1 MGHFPCTKQMSGGS
15 LTPSASLATGS
26 LLWMLPIPPGLQTNA
41 QRSTW
46 LYKAQADLA
55 ASETQGS
62 VLMPSGEVRLFSLPA
77 HTRTRS
83 GQSIPDPAHPQ
94 LLAST
99 GDNFPQSHPLRV
111 RLHPR
116 GQERVRP
123 SDPGVTQQHRL
134 VPMVHTPFV
143 ALLRPDHYA
152 PARGVMRA
160 VLRRELQIRAC
171 SPQSRRLRA
180 RSRGPQASGGDC
192 PRERRPQ
199 GRPVPDAQVTEC
211 GPHRRPLGLRL
222 KPQVQE
228 GTQVTAYS
236 KQKKTK

>member
-1 MGHFPCTKQMSGGS
+1 MCKDDLIAGEDVGS
-15 LTPSASLATGS
+15 FLLVLGNKVGTLLSRPPSSDASAGS
-26 LLWMLPIPPGLQTNA
+26 TIEIADQRSALNVALQGPSRPRSQRDPGL
-41 QRSTW
+41 R
-46 LYKAQADLA
+46 ADA
-55 ASETQGS
+55 FG
-62 VLMPSGEVRLFSLPA
+62 R
-77 HTRTRS
+77 
-83 GQSIPDPAHPQ
+83 
-94 LLAST
+94 

-180 RSRGPQASGGDC
+180 CSRGPQASRGDC
-192 PRERRPQ
+192 PGGRRPQ
-199 GRPVPDAQVTEC
+199 GRLVPNAQAVER
-211 GPHRRPLGLRL
+211 GPYRRPLGLRL

>member
-1 MGHFPCTKQMSGGS
+1 MW
-15 LTPSASLATGS
+15 A
-26 LLWMLPIPPGLQTNA
+26 
-41 QRSTW
+41 
-46 LYKAQADLA
+46 AQAAESAAKESTNQPLTITPTRTNPKLQERHLA

-62 VLMPSGEVRLFSLPA
+62 VLMPSGEVRLFSFPA

-99 GDNFPQSHPLRV
+99 GDEFPQK
-111 RLHPR
+111 
-116 GQERVRP
+116 RVRP
-123 SDPGVTQQHRL
+123 DDHGVTQQHRL
-134 VPMVHTPFV
+134 VPMMHTRFL
-143 ALLRPDHYA
+143 ALLRLDQRA

-180 RSRGPQASGGDC
+180 RSRGPQTSGGDC

-199 GRPVPDAQVTEC
+199 GRPVPGARVTER

-236 KQKKTK
+236 KQTKTK